1 VEKSVDFS
9 DKDMF
14 KAADVEPI
22 FLVAWIA
29 VETRRVDPI
38 ARNRDRLIYIIQLH
52 ILLLRTL

>member
-1 VEKSVDFS
+1 MDFS

-22 FLVAWIA
+22 FLAAWIA
-29 VETRRVDPI
+29 VETRRAYPI
-38 ARNRDRLIYIIQLH
+38 ARNLDRLIYIIQLH